1 MVCGVM
7 EVGVKIMGESVGCAR
22 SVAGRRGWGYTLGEL
37 GPGCRAE
44 GQCRTAICDVRWIME
59 RWCNGMGTVAW
70 RRRHQGRGLIES
82 EDGSE

>member
-7 EVGVKIMGESVGCAR
+7 EVGVQIMGECVGCAR

-44 GQCRTAICDVRWIME
+44 GQCRPAIKWLL
-59 RWCNGMGTVAW
+59 
-70 RRRHQGRGLIES
+70 RHEVDRG
-82 EDGSE
+82 DGATGWAPWLGDGGIRDGG